1 MQGINYLASFD
12 REKLYDEVWST
23 PMKHLGTKYG
33 VSGSDIRRV
42 CDELQIPVP
51 EQGHWTRV
59 EMGYVIERPPLPKWI
74 ERHNNAKDTPRE
86 RVRRIRNTEQPAP
99 SQRQSEAP
107 PQNVSLSTATQTPTR
122 WHDAIEGLRKRM
134 KDDADNAGRL
144 KLKDDWER
152 AHPGKRHP
160 VHLDSRGS
168 WEYFC
173 DAGQLLATTHRKS
186 VARLSLLSYE
196 RGLALLNVICWH
208 AERRGYSVTMEKGD
222 SRLRLTRE
230 QAYVQLRIVE
240 KLDAG
245 LRQRIRS
252 WDKKTEQVKRLTPSG
267 LLTLFVEQQGLGETG
282 IADRRDQLL
291 EQQLERILDVIELRY
306 ERSVAAVAEWAQR
319 DLDWKAAEL
328 RRQEEERQRKEAQQ
342 RAEQER
348 QRKAELVAEAESWG
362 KAGVLRAYLDMLDTR
377 LGNGGK
383 AMEGYADWRKWAQT
397 VIDEL
402 DRSASRVETESTHPN
417 PAIGDSKLE

>member
-1 MQGINYLASFD
+1 MQDTDHVASFE
-12 REKLYDEVWST
+12 REQLYEEVWLT

-33 VSGSDIRRV
+33 LSGSEIRRV
-42 CDELQIPVP
+42 CDKLQIPVP

-59 EMGYVIERPPLPKWI
+59 AMGYVVERPPLPQWI
-74 ERHNNAKDTPRE
+74 ERHKPRDTPHK
-86 RVRRIRNTEQPAP
+86 RVRQIRTTERSSSRQQPSEES
-99 SQRQSEAP
+99 SQS
-107 PQNVSLSTATQTPTR
+107 VSSSSVIQTPTR
-122 WHDAIEGLRKRM
+122 WHNAIEGLRNRM

-144 KLKDDWER
+144 KLKDAWEQ

-160 VHLDSRGS
+160 AHLNSRGS
-168 WEYFC
+168 WENFC

-186 VARLSLLSYE
+186 AARLSLLSYE
-196 RGLALLNVICWH
+196 RGLSLLNVICWQ
-208 AERRGYSVTMEKGD
+208 AERRGYSVSMEGGD
-222 SRLRLTRE
+222 ARLRLTRDR
-230 QAYVQLRIVE
+230 AYVQLRIVE

-245 LRQRIRS
+245 WRQKIRS

-267 LLTLFVEQQGLGETG
+267 LLTLFVEQQGLGETD

-291 EQQLERILDVIELRY
+291 EQQFERIFDAVALRY
-306 ERSVAAVAEWAQR
+306 ERSVAKVAEWAQR

-348 QRKAELVAEAESWG
+348 QRKEELIGEAENWR

-377 LGNGGK
+377 LENGGK
-383 AMEGYADWRKWAQT
+383 AMEGYANWRKWAHS

-402 DRSASRVETESTHPN
+402 DRSAYRVEAQSPHPN
-417 PAIGDSKLE
+417 TDIGGTKLE

>member
-1 MQGINYLASFD
+1 MQEIDRLASFD
-12 REKLYDEVWST
+12 RKQLYEEIWLT

-33 VSGSDIRRV
+33 LSGSEIRRV

-59 EMGYVIERPPLPKWI
+59 AMGYVVERPPLPQWVK
-74 ERHNNAKDTPRE
+74 RHKPKDAPHK
-86 RVRRIRNTEQPAP
+86 RVQRIRTTNRSP
-99 SQRQSEAP
+99 SPRPPSEASS
-107 PQNVSLSTATQTPTR
+107 QSVSTNSVIQTRTR
-122 WHDAIEGLRKRM
+122 WHNAIEGLRDRM
-134 KDDADNAGRL
+134 KDDADNAARL
-144 KLKDDWER
+144 KLKDAWEQ

-160 VHLDSRGS
+160 AHLDSRGS

-186 VARLSLLSYE
+186 AARLSLLSYE
-196 RGLALLNVICWH
+196 RGLSLLNVICWQ
-208 AERRGYSVTMEKGD
+208 AERRGYSASMEGGD
-222 SRLRLTRE
+222 ARLRLTRDR
-230 QAYVQLRIVE
+230 AYVQLRIVE

-245 LRQRIRS
+245 WRQRMRS
-252 WDKKTEQVKRLTPSG
+252 WDKKPEQVKTLTPSG
-267 LLTLFVEQQGLGETG
+267 LLTIFVEQQGLGETG
-282 IADRRDQLL
+282 IADRRGQLL
-291 EQQLERILDVIELRY
+291 EQQFERIFDAVELRY
-306 ERSVAAVAEWAQR
+306 GRSVAKVAEWAQR

-348 QRKAELVAEAESWG
+348 QRKAELVVEAENWG

-383 AMEGYADWRKWAQT
+383 AMEGYANWRIWAQT
-397 VIDEL
+397 VVDEL
-402 DRSASRVETESTHPN
+402 DRSASRVEAQSPHPSTDIGKTEF
-417 PAIGDSKLE
+417 E

>member
-1 MQGINYLASFD
+1 MQDIGHLAPFD
-12 REKLYDEVWST
+12 REQLYEDVWST

-33 VSGSDIRRV
+33 LSGSDIRRV
-42 CDELQIPVP
+42 CNDLQIPVP

-59 EMGYVIERPPLPKWI
+59 EMGYAIERPPLPQWI
-74 ERHNNAKDTPRE
+74 ERPKPTDIPRK
-86 RVRRIRNTEQPAP
+86 RARRPRTTEQPTHPQPLPEAP
-99 SQRQSEAP
+99 SQKA
-107 PQNVSLSTATQTPTR
+107 SLSAVARTPTR

-152 AHPGKRHP
+152 AHPGKRP
-160 VHLDSRGS
+160 PAHLDSRGN

-196 RGLALLNVICWH
+196 RGLALLNIICWQ
-208 AERRGYSVTMEKGD
+208 AERSGYSVSMEKGD

-252 WDKKTEQVKRLTPSG
+252 WDRKTEQVKRLTPSG

-282 IADRRDQLL
+282 IADHRDQLL
-291 EQQLERILDVIELRY
+291 ELQLERIFDVIELRY
-306 ERSVAAVAEWAQR
+306 RRSVAAVAEWAQR

-348 QRKAELVAEAESWG
+348 QRKAELVAEAKSWG
-362 KAGVLRAYLDMLDTR
+362 EAAVLRSYLDMLDAR

-383 AMEGYADWRKWAQT
+383 AMEGYAVWREWAQT

-402 DRSASRVETESTHPN
+402 DRSATRVEAESTHPN
-417 PAIGDSKLE
+417 PSTGGSRLE